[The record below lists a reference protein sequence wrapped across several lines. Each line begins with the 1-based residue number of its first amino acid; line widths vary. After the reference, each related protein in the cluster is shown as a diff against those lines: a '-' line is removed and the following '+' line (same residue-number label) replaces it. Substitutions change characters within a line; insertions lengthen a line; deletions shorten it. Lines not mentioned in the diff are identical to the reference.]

1 MTLKNRY
8 QKFSKISERKFREIL
23 QNFALDFTAS
33 DTAGLTGVSI
43 RSINTIFLKLRKR
56 IAQECERQAP
66 FKGVIEIDESYFG
79 PRRIRG
85 KRGRG
90 AGGKTIVFGIFKRDD
105 KIYTEIV
112 PDASKA
118 SLIKVIRGHVSVES
132 VIHTDGWRGY
142 NGLVDVGYS
151 KHLRVRHGHNEFAN
165 GSRHINGI
173 ESFWSYAK
181 RRLVKFN
188 GVPKETFFL
197 HLKETEFRFNHRFEN
212 LYKALLTMLRKQPL
226 L

>member
-1 MTLKNRY
+1 MPLKNRY
-8 QKFSKISERKFREIL
+8 QKCSKISERKYRQIL
-23 QNFALDFTAS
+23 RYFAQDFTAS
-33 DTAGLTGVSI
+33 DTAQLTGISV
-43 RSINTIFLKLRKR
+43 RSINSIFLKLRKR
-56 IAQECERQAP
+56 IAQECEKQSP
-66 FKGVIEIDESYFG
+66 FEGVIELDESYFG

-105 KIYTEIV
+105 KVYTEII
-112 PDASKA
+112 PDATKA
-118 SLIKVIRGHVSVES
+118 SLIKVIRGHVSADS

-151 KHLRVRHGHNEFAN
+151 KHFRVLHGENEFASGN
-165 GSRHINGI
+165 QHINGI

-188 GVPKETFFL
+188 GVPKQTFFL
-197 HLKETEFRFNHRFEN
+197 HLKETEFRFNHRTKN
-212 LYKALLTMLRKQPL
+212 LYKELLNMLRKKPL
-226 L
+226 T